1 MGSLCGLLVKNIPK
15 FREEVAGEKYYFF
28 VARASYCASL
38 RTQHVTKAPKPS
50 PRGNLDFSEGEVG
63 GNKNGDIIISLGS
76 KYYEET

>member
-50 PRGNLDFSEGEVG
+50 PPEG
-63 GNKNGDIIISLGS
+63 
-76 KYYEET
+76 T